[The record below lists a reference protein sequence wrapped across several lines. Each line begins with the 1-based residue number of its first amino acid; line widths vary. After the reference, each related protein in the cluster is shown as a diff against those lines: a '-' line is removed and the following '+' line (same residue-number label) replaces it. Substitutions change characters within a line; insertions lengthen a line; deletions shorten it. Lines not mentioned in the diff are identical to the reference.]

1 MRILIP
7 DNRHFHRRNFPML
20 LDLIRADGIS
30 TWRERSHRGWW
41 SRHGDY
47 ETLRADLASHIARIE
62 ATPAGEWLE
71 LETDGINL
79 FSCARG
85 EIFCK
90 LLTLPHCI
98 GLEGSQ
104 SDDAF
109 LRAVVLHPESRDTV
123 VLCLAA
129 ADHWLC
135 FWARTLEDK
144 GPFSH
149 VLAFSGS
156 QIYNRALLALAA
168 RQSIESFVL
177 ESFFT
182 GNDCYFERRS
192 TPIANQSLLRDR
204 DYVDGLVAREVASTL
219 DQFRSEAFRRFSMM
233 ANKNVRPTR
242 GSLKP
247 PFANTKPTVLIVGQ
261 VLNDYSLIETPAS
274 HFSSV
279 AFYTRLIDR
288 LLDETD
294 ANVIF
299 KAHPWEHK
307 RPNLGDSVTLNALR
321 RMADGLPEDRCKRL
335 VFYEYEAID
344 ALFPF
349 ADWVTGLCS
358 QGMLEACYAGLK
370 PVQMGQAF
378 FGGHGFTFDV
388 EQPEELVELV
398 RSDEQGGRLSL
409 EEYRRFENFMAV
421 ALVVHLVP
429 NAAEGVVKMRDRLN
443 RPQDPPTAPA
453 VYEQLLAPPPVTPG
467 WREFIS
473 NPVPWALNLFH
484 LGLSRSGD
492 RLGR

>member
-1 MRILIP
+1 MGMRILIP

-20 LDLIRADGIS
+20 LALIKADGIR
-30 TWRERSHRGWW
+30 TWREKSHRGWW

-47 ETLRADLASHIARIE
+47 QGLRAPLAPHIARIE
-62 ATPAGEWLE
+62 QAPPGEWLE
-71 LETDGINL
+71 LETGGINL
-79 FSCARG
+79 FSCARA

-90 LLTLPHCI
+90 LLPLPHCI
-98 GLEGSQ
+98 DLDGSA

-109 LRAVVLHPESRDTV
+109 LHRVVFHPESRDTV

-129 ADHWLC
+129 ADYWLR
-135 FWARTLEDK
+135 FWARTLEAK

-182 GNDCYFERRS
+182 GNECYFERRS
-192 TPIANQSLLRDR
+192 TPIANQSMLRDP
-204 DYVDGLVAREVASTL
+204 DYVQGLVAREVESTL
-219 DQFRSEAFRRFSMM
+219 DQFRGEAFRRFSMM
-233 ANKNVRPTR
+233 ANKNARPVR
-242 GSLKP
+242 GLLKA
-247 PFANTKPTVLIVGQ
+247 PFRNRRPTVLIVGQ
-261 VLNDYSLIETPAS
+261 VLNDYSLIETPTS
-274 HFSSV
+274 HFSAV
-279 AFYTRLIDR
+279 AFYTRLIVR

-299 KAHPWEHK
+299 KAHPWERK
-307 RPNLGDSVTLNALR
+307 RPNLEDSVTLNALR
-321 RMADGLPEDRCKRL
+321 RMADGLPEDQRARL
-335 VFYEYEAID
+335 VFYEFEAIGE
-344 ALFPF
+344 LFAF

-358 QGMLEACYAGLK
+358 QGMLEACHAGLK
-370 PVQMGQAF
+370 PVQMGKAF

-388 EQPEELVELV
+388 DQPEELIELIG
-398 RSDEQGGRLSL
+398 SDDQEGRLSL
-409 EEYRRFENFMAV
+409 AEYRRFENFMAV

-429 NAAEGVVKMRDRLN
+429 NTAEGMSKMRERLS
-443 RPQDPPTAPA
+443 RPQAAPTAPDI
-453 VYEQLLAPPPVTPG
+453 YEQLLAPRPVTPG

-484 LGLSRSGD
+484 LELSRSKH
-492 RLGR
+492 